1 MKTNDAAANTGTTY
15 TLNMGDIVQGSLT
28 LGDRD
33 FYRVNLVAGQTYT
46 FSLVGTGVNNVS
58 DHSAALHRRRRL
70 RDRERRRP
78 AKPQFAARIHP
89 RDEWHLLSSAAFGN
103 NASRVST
110 N

>member
-1 MKTNDAAANTGTTY
+1 MPNVYETTDAAANTGTTY

-58 DHSAALHRRRRL
+58 DPILRL
-70 RDRERRRP
+70 YTAGAVYVTGNDDGLQSRNSQLVYTPGTSGTYYLD
-78 AKPQFAARIHP
+78 A
-89 RDEWHLLSSAAFGN
+89 AAFN
-103 NASRVST
+103 NA
-110 N
+110 